1 MLNAKHK
8 SLAIAHSNCLEK
20 AEKLRDLILNENQFE
35 DVMIYEIGAIMG
47 TYASSGGLLVSV
59 L

>member
-1 MLNAKHK
+1 MDTQDKEQNQ
-8 SLAIAHSNCLEK
+8 EQ
-20 AEKLRDLILNENQFE
+20 ENQFE
-35 DVMIYEIGAIMG
+35 DVMIYEMGAIMG